1 MEQPVSE
8 ATVEG
13 AVGDAGLA
21 LVRPSRELARRVS
34 GGLEVTLYWRA
45 ADDSTSVQ
53 IRQGES
59 DEVLLFTVAPEHALD
74 AFHHPFAHLPAGRH
88 ECR

>member
-1 MEQPVSE
+1 MGQPLSE
-8 ATVEG
+8 ETVDV
-13 AVGDAGLA
+13 AIGDAWLA
-21 LVRPSRELARRVS
+21 LVQPSRELARRVS

-45 ADDSTSVQ
+45 DGDSTSVE

-74 AFHHPFAHLPAGRH
+74 AFHHPFAHLPAEPQERP
-88 ECR
+88 